1 MFIFAKR
8 SMKTRVK
15 YISYSLSQ
23 VFCLYHLLMIFDKNT
38 YTCERIAIEIDAAI
52 LVMFQNFKASHFNFP
67 SQFYLIFTQGP
78 LKYTL

>member
-38 YTCERIAIEIDAAI
+38 YTCERIAIEIDIKDAAI
-52 LVMFQNFKASHFNFP
+52 LVLFQNFKAHHI
-67 SQFYLIFTQGP
+67 LIF
-78 LKYTL
+78 LVNFI

>member
-1 MFIFAKR
+1 MQHIW
-8 SMKTRVK
+8 T
-15 YISYSLSQ
+15 
-23 VFCLYHLLMIFDKNT
+23 IFDKNT
-38 YTCERIAIEIDAAI
+38 YTGTFERIAIEIDSAI